1 MKDIHYSESFEQLW
15 QEEAEIKTR
24 VQNRLFCITF
34 LVCNPLSSIAFF
46 LSEDP
51 FFYTLL
57 PAHLLSGAIILGY
70 MFLNYRK
77 IISGQQM
84 SFYTFATLIF
94 FYAFLLSRPHLSYS
108 QSCLNLTL
116 AIIFAGLVLRWP
128 LRYALVVAGLALTLY
143 PMSIYFFSETTLVQF
158 FEQGGIFVVVGHFLF
173 PFVIKLNYNKDK
185 REFYFRY
192 TLQRQNEALE
202 QQKTIAEQATRAK
215 TDFLSMMS
223 HEIRT
228 PLNGIVGMVHL
239 MMQEE
244 ENNDKPDDLLKTLK
258 FSADHLMAVVNDVLD
273 FNKINSNH
281 VVLDPQPFNPFGFF
295 DILKKTFDPKANEK
309 GIALEFSID
318 RGLPPQL
325 VADRLR
331 LSQVITNL
339 VHNAIKFTA
348 AGSVTLDVTEVGR
361 TPKEITLD
369 FAVTDTGIGIPKSE
383 QAGIFGIFT
392 QVRARTHS
400 DSVSGTGLG
409 LAISKELMRLFN
421 SEIRLESEEGRG
433 SRFSFRLSLPYS
445 EQPIVV
451 SGRVP
456 ASTAEEIPEVRVLV
470 ADDNKTNLVLA
481 TQLLKRKNILHDTAA
496 NGQEAYEMFSRNRYD
511 LVLMDLR
518 MPVMDGFES
527 TALIR
532 QLDPK
537 VPVIALT
544 ASAFENEKE
553 RAMASG
559 FSGYFI
565 KPFIPQDFYDY
576 IFPFLGIIANNAGT
590 GERSPNQHLNP

>member
-1 MKDIHYSESFEQLW
+1 LKDIQYSESFEQLW

-34 LVCNPLSSIAFF
+34 LVCNPLSAIAFF
-46 LSEDP
+46 LSGDP

-57 PAHLLSGAIILGY
+57 PAHMLSGAIILGY

-84 SFYTFATLIF
+84 SFYTFVTLIC
-94 FYAFLLSRPHLSYS
+94 FYAFLLSKPHHSYL
-108 QSCLNLTL
+108 QSCVNLTL
-116 AIIFAGLVLRWP
+116 AVIFAGLVLRWP
-128 LRYALVVAGLALTLY
+128 LRYALVVSALGLLLY
-143 PMSIYFFSETTLVQF
+143 PASIHFASNTSLSDFFG
-158 FEQGGIFVVVGHFLF
+158 QGAVFVMAAHIVF
-173 PFVIKLNYNKDK
+173 PFVVKLSYSKDK

-192 TLQRQNEALE
+192 TLQQQNDALE
-202 QQKTIAEQATRAK
+202 RQKMIAEQATRAK

-244 ENNDKPDDLLKTLK
+244 EHAEKPNDLLKTLK

-281 VVLDPQPFNPFGFF
+281 VVLDPQPFNPFAFF

-309 GIALEFSID
+309 GISLVFSID
-318 RGLPPQL
+318 PRLPAQL

-339 VHNAIKFTA
+339 VHNAIKFTVN
-348 AGSVTLDVTEVGR
+348 GSVELEVREAAR
-361 TPKEITLD
+361 TPELTTLD
-369 FAVTDTGIGIPKSE
+369 FSVTDTGIGIPDAE
-383 QAGIFGIFT
+383 QAGIFEIFT
-392 QVRARTHS
+392 QVRTRTHS
-400 DSVSGTGLG
+400 DSGTGLG
-409 LAISKELMRLFN
+409 LAISKELLRLFD
-421 SEIRLESEEGRG
+421 SGIHLESKEGKG
-433 SRFSFRLSLPYS
+433 SRFSFRLSIPYS
-445 EQPIVV
+445 EQPL
-451 SGRVP
+451 
-456 ASTAEEIPEVRVLV
+456 ASNQPSPTIITEEIPEVRVLV

-481 TQLLKRKNILHDTAA
+481 TQLLKRRNILHDTAS
-496 NGQEAYEMFSRNRYD
+496 NGQEAYEMFSKTRYD

-532 QLDPK
+532 QLDPE
-537 VPVIALT
+537 VPIIALT

-576 IFPFLGIIANNAGT
+576 IFPFLGIA
-590 GERSPNQHLNP
+590 SK

>member
-1 MKDIHYSESFEQLW
+1 
-15 QEEAEIKTR
+15 
-24 VQNRLFCITF
+24 
-34 LVCNPLSSIAFF
+34 
-46 LSEDP
+46 
-51 FFYTLL
+51 
-57 PAHLLSGAIILGY
+57 
-70 MFLNYRK
+70 
-77 IISGQQM
+77 M
-84 SFYTFATLIF
+84 SFYTFATLVL
-94 FYAFLLSRPHLSYS
+94 FYAFLLSKPHLSYV
-108 QSCLNLTL
+108 QSCLTLTL
-116 AIIFAGLVLRWP
+116 AVIFAGLVLRWP
-128 LRYALVVAGLALTLY
+128 LRYGVIISAMGLSLY
-143 PMSIYFFSETTLVQF
+143 PVSIHFLSDTSLSEF
-158 FEQGGIFVVVGHFLF
+158 FEQGGVFVMAAHVLF
-173 PFVIKLNYNKDK
+173 PFVVKMNHNKDK

-192 TLQRQNEALE
+192 TLQQQNEALE
-202 QQKTIAEQATRAK
+202 KQKTIAEQATKAK

-244 ENNDKPDDLLKTLK
+244 EHGEKPNDLLKTLK

-281 VVLDPQPFNPFGFF
+281 VVLDPQPFNPFEFF

-309 GIALEFSID
+309 GIALAFSID
-318 RGLPPQL
+318 PGLPAQL

-331 LSQVITNL
+331 LSQVLTNL
-339 VHNAIKFTA
+339 IHNAIKFTA
-348 AGSVTLDVTEVGR
+348 NGSVTLEVKEVGR
-361 TPKEITLD
+361 TPETTTLD
-369 FAVTDTGIGIPKSE
+369 FAVIDTGIGIPESE
-383 QAGIFGIFT
+383 QAGIFEIFT

-400 DSVSGTGLG
+400 DSVTGTGLG
-409 LAISKELMRLFN
+409 LAISRELMRLFS
-421 SEIRLESEEGRG
+421 SEIHLESEEGKG

-445 EQPIVV
+445 EQPL
-451 SGRVP
+451 VP
-456 ASTAEEIPEVRVLV
+456 RRPVPPGVTGEMPEVRVLV

-481 TQLLKRKNILHDTAA
+481 TELLKRRNILHDTAS
-496 NGQEAYEMFSRNRYD
+496 NGREAYDMFTRNRYD

-532 QLDPK
+532 ELDPK
-537 VPVIALT
+537 VPIIALT

-553 RAMASG
+553 RAMTSG

-576 IFPFLGIIANNAGT
+576 IFPFLGIAVK
-590 GERSPNQHLNP
+590 

>member
-1 MKDIHYSESFEQLW
+1 MGFNVQKSSYLKDIYHSESFEQLW
-15 QEEAEIKTR
+15 QEETEIKTR
-24 VQNRLFCITF
+24 IQNRLFCITF
-34 LVCNPLSSIAFF
+34 LVCNPLSAIAFY
-46 LSEDP
+46 LSGDP

-57 PAHLLSGAIILGY
+57 PTHLLSDAIILGY
-70 MFLNYRK
+70 MFLNHK
-77 IISGQQM
+77 KVISGQQM
-84 SFYTFATLIF
+84 SFYTFATLVC
-94 FYAFLLSRPHLSYS
+94 FYAFLLSRPHLSYV
-108 QSCLNLTL
+108 QSCINLTL
-116 AIIFAGLVLRWP
+116 AVIFAGLVLRWP
-128 LRYALVVAGLALTLY
+128 LRYGVVISVMALVLY
-143 PMSIYFFSETTLVQF
+143 PASIHFVSSTSLSDFV
-158 FEQGGIFVVVGHFLF
+158 EQGAIFVMAAHVVF
-173 PFVIKLNYNKDK
+173 PFVVKLNYNKDK

-192 TLQRQNEALE
+192 TLQQQNDALE
-202 QQKTIAEQATRAK
+202 RQKTIAEQATRAK

-244 ENNDKPDDLLKTLK
+244 SSEKPNDLLKTLK

-281 VVLDPQPFNPFGFF
+281 VVLDPQPFNPFEFF

-309 GIALEFSID
+309 GISLVFSVD
-318 RGLPPQL
+318 PGLPVQL

-348 AGSVTLDVTEVGR
+348 KGSVTLDVKEVSR
-361 TPKEITLD
+361 TPEAVALD

-383 QAGIFGIFT
+383 QPGIFEIFT
-392 QVRARTHS
+392 QVRTRTHS
-400 DSVSGTGLG
+400 DSLTGTGLG
-409 LAISKELMRLFN
+409 LAISRELMRLFN
-421 SEIRLESEEGRG
+421 SEIHLESEEGKG
-433 SRFSFRLSLPYS
+433 SRFTFRLSVPYS
-445 EQPIVV
+445 MEPVKASQPRPAVV
-451 SGRVP
+451 PEGM
-456 ASTAEEIPEVRVLV
+456 PEVRVLV

-481 TQLLKRKNILHDTAA
+481 TQLLKRRNILHDTAS
-496 NGQEAYEMFSRNRYD
+496 NGQEAYEMFSRGRYD

-518 MPVMDGFES
+518 MPIMDGFES

-532 QLDPK
+532 QLDPV
-537 VPVIALT
+537 VPIIALT

-576 IFPFLGIIANNAGT
+576 IFPFLGIAVK
-590 GERSPNQHLNP
+590 

>member
-1 MKDIHYSESFEQLW
+1 MKDIYYSGSFEQLW

-24 VQNRLFCITF
+24 VQNWLFCITF

-46 LSEDP
+46 LSGDP

-57 PAHLLSGAIILGY
+57 PAHVLSGFVILGY
-70 MFLNYRK
+70 MLLNYRK
-77 IISGQQM
+77 VISGQQM
-84 SFYTFATLIF
+84 SFYTFLTLICI
-94 FYAFLLSRPHLSYS
+94 YAFLLSRPHLSYV

-116 AIIFAGLVLRWP
+116 AIIFAGLVVRWP
-128 LRYALVVAGLALTLY
+128 LRYALLVSGLSMTLY
-143 PMSIYFFSETTLVQF
+143 PASIYFFSQTSLSVF
-158 FEQGGIFVVVGHFLF
+158 FEQGGVFVMVAHFVF

-192 TLQRQNEALE
+192 TLQQQNDALE
-202 QQKTIAEQATRAK
+202 RQKTIAEQATRAK

-244 ENNDKPDDLLKTLK
+244 EHAEKPNDLLKTLK

-281 VVLDPQPFNPFGFF
+281 VVLDPQAFAPFEFF

-309 GIALEFSID
+309 GIALAFSID
-318 RGLPPQL
+318 PGLPAQL
-325 VADRLR
+325 VADRMR
-331 LSQVITNL
+331 LSQVLTNL

-348 AGSVTLDVTEVGR
+348 KGSVTLDVREAAR
-361 TPKEITLD
+361 TPEAITLD

-383 QAGIFGIFT
+383 QGGIFEIFT

-400 DSVSGTGLG
+400 DGVSGTGLG
-409 LAISKELMRLFN
+409 LAISRELMRLFN
-421 SEIRLESEEGRG
+421 SEIHLESEEGMG
-433 SRFSFRLSLPYS
+433 ARFSFRLSLPYS
-445 EQPIVV
+445 EQPL
-451 SGRVP
+451 VP
-456 ASTAEEIPEVRVLV
+456 HQPVLATVAREMPDVRVLV

-481 TQLLKRKNILHDTAA
+481 TQLLKRRNILHDTAS
-496 NGQEAYEMFSRNRYD
+496 NGLEAYEMFSRHRYD

-532 QLDPK
+532 ELDPK
-537 VPVIALT
+537 VPIIALT

-565 KPFIPQDFYDY
+565 KPFIPQDFYNY
-576 IFPFLGIIANNAGT
+576 IFPFLGIAVK
-590 GERSPNQHLNP
+590 

>member
-15 QEEAEIKTR
+15 QEEVEIKTR

-34 LVCNPLSSIAFF
+34 LVCNPLSSIAFY
-46 LSEDP
+46 LSGDP

-57 PAHLLSGAIILGY
+57 TAHMLSGAIILGY
-70 MFLNYRK
+70 IFLNYRK
-77 IISGQQM
+77 MISGQQM
-84 SFYTFATLIF
+84 SYYTFLTLIF
-94 FYAFLLSRPHLSYS
+94 FYAFLLSKPHLSYV

-128 LRYALVVAGLALTLY
+128 LRYALVVSGLGMLLY
-143 PMSIYFFSETTLVQF
+143 PASIYFLSNTSLSDF
-158 FEQGGIFVVVGHFLF
+158 FEQGAVFVMAAHFVF
-173 PFVIKLNYNKDK
+173 PFVVKLNYNKDK

-192 TLQRQNEALE
+192 TLQAQNDALE
-202 QQKTIAEQATRAK
+202 LQKTIAEQATRAK

-244 ENNDKPDDLLKTLK
+244 EHSEKPNDLLKTLK

-281 VVLDPQPFNPFGFF
+281 VVLDPQPFNPFSFF

-309 GIALEFSID
+309 GIALVFSID
-318 RGLPPQL
+318 PRLPAQL
-325 VADRLR
+325 IADRLR

-348 AGSVTLDVTEVGR
+348 KGSVVLDVKEVTR
-361 TPKEITLD
+361 TPEAITLD
-369 FAVTDTGIGIPKSE
+369 FSVTDTGIGIPKAE
-383 QAGIFGIFT
+383 QAGIFEIFT
-392 QVRARTHS
+392 QVRTRTHS
-400 DSVSGTGLG
+400 DSVTGTGLG
-409 LAISKELMRLFN
+409 LAISRELMRLFH
-421 SEIRLESEEGRG
+421 SEIHLESEEGKG
-433 SRFSFRLSLPYS
+433 SRFSFRLSMPYS
-445 EQPIVV
+445 EQNIVA
-451 SGRVP
+451 SQPLP
-456 ASTAEEIPEVRVLV
+456 ANIDENIPAVRVLV

-481 TQLLKRKNILHDTAA
+481 TQLLKRRNILHDTAS
-496 NGQEAYEMFSRNRYD
+496 NGQEAYEMFTTNRYD

-532 QLDPK
+532 ELDPK
-537 VPVIALT
+537 VPIIALT

-576 IFPFLGIIANNAGT
+576 IFPFLGIAVK
-590 GERSPNQHLNP
+590 

>member
-1 MKDIHYSESFEQLW
+1 MKDTYDSGSFEQLW

-46 LSEDP
+46 LSGDP

-57 PAHLLSGAIILGY
+57 SAHLLSGAIILGY
-70 MFLNYRK
+70 MYLNYRK
-77 IISGQQM
+77 VISGQQM
-84 SFYTFATLIF
+84 SFYAFSTLVL
-94 FYAFLLSRPHLSYS
+94 FYAFLLSKPHLSYV

-116 AIIFAGLVLRWP
+116 AVIFAGLVLRWP
-128 LRYALVVAGLALTLY
+128 LRYGVIVSVIGLLLY
-143 PMSIYFFSETTLVQF
+143 PASIHFLSDTSLSEF
-158 FEQGGIFVVVGHFLF
+158 FEQGGVFVMAAHVLF
-173 PFVIKLNYNKDK
+173 PFVVKMNHNKDK

-192 TLQRQNEALE
+192 TLQQQNDALE
-202 QQKTIAEQATRAK
+202 KQKTIAEQATKAK

-244 ENNDKPDDLLKTLK
+244 HSEKPNDLLKTLK

-281 VVLDPQPFNPFGFF
+281 VVLDPQPFNPFEFF

-309 GIALEFSID
+309 GIALAFLID
-318 RGLPPQL
+318 PGLPAQL

-331 LSQVITNL
+331 LSQVLTNL
-339 VHNAIKFTA
+339 IHNAIKFTA
-348 AGSVTLDVTEVGR
+348 NGSVTLDVREVTR
-361 TPKEITLD
+361 TPGATTLD
-369 FAVTDTGIGIPKSE
+369 FVVADTGIGIPKSE
-383 QAGIFGIFT
+383 QGGIFEIFT

-409 LAISKELMRLFN
+409 LAISRELMRLFGT
-421 SEIRLESEEGRG
+421 EIHLESEENKG

-445 EQPIVV
+445 EQPLAPRRPVTPVV
-451 SGRVP
+451 
-456 ASTAEEIPEVRVLV
+456 AEEIPEVRVLV

-481 TQLLKRKNILHDTAA
+481 TQLLKRRNILHDTAS
-496 NGQEAYEMFSRNRYD
+496 NGREAYEMFSRNHYD

-532 QLDPK
+532 ELDPR
-537 VPVIALT
+537 VPIIALT

-553 RAMASG
+553 RAMANG

-576 IFPFLGIIANNAGT
+576 IFPFLGIAVK
-590 GERSPNQHLNP
+590 

>member
-1 MKDIHYSESFEQLW
+1 
-15 QEEAEIKTR
+15 
-24 VQNRLFCITF
+24 
-34 LVCNPLSSIAFF
+34 
-46 LSEDP
+46 
-51 FFYTLL
+51 
-57 PAHLLSGAIILGY
+57 
-70 MFLNYRK
+70 
-77 IISGQQM
+77 M
-84 SFYTFATLIF
+84 SFYTFATLIL
-94 FYAFLLSRPHLSYS
+94 FYAFLLSKPHLSYV
-108 QSCLNLTL
+108 QSCLTLTL
-116 AIIFAGLVLRWP
+116 AVIFAGLVLRWP
-128 LRYALVVAGLALTLY
+128 LRYGVIISAMGLSLY
-143 PMSIYFFSETTLVQF
+143 PVSIHFLSDTSLSEF
-158 FEQGGIFVVVGHFLF
+158 FEQGGVFVMAAHVLF
-173 PFVIKLNYNKDK
+173 PFVVKMNHNKDK

-192 TLQRQNEALE
+192 TLQQQNEALE
-202 QQKTIAEQATRAK
+202 KQKTIAEQATKAK

-244 ENNDKPDDLLKTLK
+244 EHGEKPNDLLKTLK

-281 VVLDPQPFNPFGFF
+281 VVLDPQPFNPFEFF

-309 GIALEFSID
+309 GIALAFSID
-318 RGLPPQL
+318 PGLPAQL

-331 LSQVITNL
+331 LSQVLTNL
-339 VHNAIKFTA
+339 IHNAIKFTA
-348 AGSVTLDVTEVGR
+348 NGSVTLEVKEVGR
-361 TPKEITLD
+361 TPETTTLD
-369 FAVTDTGIGIPKSE
+369 FAVIDTGIGIPESE
-383 QAGIFGIFT
+383 QAGIFEIFT

-400 DSVSGTGLG
+400 DSVTGTGLG
-409 LAISKELMRLFN
+409 LAISRELMRLFS
-421 SEIRLESEEGRG
+421 SEIHLESEEGKG

-445 EQPIVV
+445 EQPL
-451 SGRVP
+451 VP
-456 ASTAEEIPEVRVLV
+456 HRPVPPGVTGEMPEVRVLV

-481 TQLLKRKNILHDTAA
+481 TELLKRRNILHDTAS
-496 NGQEAYEMFSRNRYD
+496 NGREAYDMFTRNRYD

-532 QLDPK
+532 ELDPK
-537 VPVIALT
+537 VPIIALT

-576 IFPFLGIIANNAGT
+576 IFPFLGIAVK
-590 GERSPNQHLNP
+590 

>member
-1 MKDIHYSESFEQLW
+1 M
-15 QEEAEIKTR
+15 KTR

-34 LVCNPLSSIAFF
+34 LVCNPLSSIAFY
-46 LSEDP
+46 LSGDP

-57 PAHLLSGAIILGY
+57 SAHMLSGGIILGY
-70 MFLNYRK
+70 IFLNYRK

-84 SFYTFATLIF
+84 SFYTFVTLIC
-94 FYAFLLSRPHLSYS
+94 FYAFLLSKPHLSYV

-128 LRYALVVAGLALTLY
+128 LRYALVVSGLSLLY
-143 PMSIYFFSETTLVQF
+143 PASIYFLSNTSLSDF
-158 FEQGGIFVVVGHFLF
+158 FEQGAVFVMVANLVF
-173 PFVIKLNYNKDK
+173 PFVVKLNYNKDK

-192 TLQRQNEALE
+192 TLQQQNDALE
-202 QQKTIAEQATRAK
+202 RQKTIAEQATRAK

-244 ENNDKPDDLLKTLK
+244 EHSEKPSDLLKTLK

-281 VVLDPQPFNPFGFF
+281 VVLDPQPFNPFAFF

-309 GIALEFSID
+309 GIALVFAID
-318 RGLPPQL
+318 PALPAQL
-325 VADRLR
+325 IADRLR

-348 AGSVTLDVTEVGR
+348 KGSVTLDVREAGR
-361 TPKEITLD
+361 TPEATTID
-369 FAVTDTGIGIPKSE
+369 FSVTDTGIGIPASE

-409 LAISKELMRLFN
+409 LAISRELIRLFG
-421 SEIRLESEEGRG
+421 SEIHLESEEGKG
-433 SRFSFRLSLPYS
+433 SKFSFRLSMPYS
-445 EQPIVV
+445 EQPVKVIEP
-451 SGRVP
+451 VP
-456 ASTAEEIPEVRVLV
+456 AGIAEDIPQVRVLV

-481 TQLLKRKNILHDTAA
+481 TQLLKRRNIQHDTAS
-496 NGQEAYEMFSRNRYD
+496 NGQEAYEMFMKNRYD

-576 IFPFLGIIANNAGT
+576 IFPFLGIAGK
-590 GERSPNQHLNP
+590 

>member
-1 MKDIHYSESFEQLW
+1 MKDTYDSGSFEQLW

-46 LSEDP
+46 LSGDP

-57 PAHLLSGAIILGY
+57 SAHLLSGAIILGY
-70 MFLNYRK
+70 MYLNYRK
-77 IISGQQM
+77 VISGQQM
-84 SFYTFATLIF
+84 SFYAFSTLVL
-94 FYAFLLSRPHLSYS
+94 FYAFLLSKPHLSYV

-116 AIIFAGLVLRWP
+116 AVIFAGLVLRWP
-128 LRYALVVAGLALTLY
+128 LRYGVIVSVMGLLLY
-143 PMSIYFFSETTLVQF
+143 PASIHFLSDTSLSEF
-158 FEQGGIFVVVGHFLF
+158 FEQGGVFVMAAHVLF
-173 PFVIKLNYNKDK
+173 PFVVKMNHNKDK

-192 TLQRQNEALE
+192 TLQQQNDALE
-202 QQKTIAEQATRAK
+202 KQKTIAEQATKAK

-244 ENNDKPDDLLKTLK
+244 EHSEKPNDLLKTLK

-281 VVLDPQPFNPFGFF
+281 VVLDPQPFNPFEFF

-309 GIALEFSID
+309 GITLAFVID
-318 RGLPPQL
+318 PGLPAQL

-331 LSQVITNL
+331 LSQVLTNL
-339 VHNAIKFTA
+339 IHNAIKFTA
-348 AGSVTLDVTEVGR
+348 NGSVTLDVREVTR
-361 TPKEITLD
+361 TPGATTLD
-369 FAVTDTGIGIPKSE
+369 FVVADTGIGIPKSE
-383 QAGIFGIFT
+383 QGGIFEIFT
-392 QVRARTHS
+392 QVRARIHS

-409 LAISKELMRLFN
+409 LAISRELMRLFGT
-421 SEIRLESEEGRG
+421 EIHLESEENKG

-445 EQPIVV
+445 EQPLAPRRPVTPVV
-451 SGRVP
+451 
-456 ASTAEEIPEVRVLV
+456 AEEIPEVRVLV

-481 TQLLKRKNILHDTAA
+481 TQLLKRRNILHDTAS
-496 NGQEAYEMFSRNRYD
+496 NGREAYEMFSRNQYD

-532 QLDPK
+532 ELDPH
-537 VPVIALT
+537 VPIIALT

-553 RAMASG
+553 RAMANG

-576 IFPFLGIIANNAGT
+576 IFPFLGIAVK
-590 GERSPNQHLNP
+590 

>member
-1 MKDIHYSESFEQLW
+1 M
-15 QEEAEIKTR
+15 A
-24 VQNRLFCITF
+24 
-34 LVCNPLSSIAFF
+34 
-46 LSEDP
+46 
-51 FFYTLL
+51 
-57 PAHLLSGAIILGY
+57 AH
-70 MFLNYRK
+70 
-77 IISGQQM
+77 
-84 SFYTFATLIF
+84 
-94 FYAFLLSRPHLSYS
+94 
-108 QSCLNLTL
+108 
-116 AIIFAGLVLRWP
+116 V
-128 LRYALVVAGLALTLY
+128 
-143 PMSIYFFSETTLVQF
+143 
-158 FEQGGIFVVVGHFLF
+158 LF
-173 PFVIKLNYNKDK
+173 PFIVKMNYNKDK

-192 TLQRQNEALE
+192 TLQQQNDALE
-202 QQKTIAEQATRAK
+202 RQKTIAEQATKAK

-244 ENNDKPDDLLKTLK
+244 EHSEKPNDLLKTLK

-281 VVLDPQPFNPFGFF
+281 VVLDPQPFNPFEFF

-309 GIALEFSID
+309 GIALAFSID
-318 RGLPPQL
+318 TGLPAQL

-331 LSQVITNL
+331 LSQVLTNL
-339 VHNAIKFTA
+339 IHNAIKFTA
-348 AGSVTLDVTEVGR
+348 NGSVTLDVREVAR
-361 TPKEITLD
+361 TPEATALD
-369 FAVTDTGIGIPKSE
+369 FVVADTGIGIPKSE
-383 QAGIFGIFT
+383 QAGIFEIFT
-392 QVRARTHS
+392 QVRTRTHS

-409 LAISKELMRLFN
+409 LAISRELMRLFGT
-421 SEIRLESEEGRG
+421 EIHLESEENKG

-445 EQPIVV
+445 EQPLAPRRPVTPVV
-451 SGRVP
+451 
-456 ASTAEEIPEVRVLV
+456 AEEIPEVRVLV

-481 TQLLKRKNILHDTAA
+481 TQLLKRRNILHDTAS
-496 NGQEAYEMFSRNRYD
+496 NGREAYEMFSRNRYD

-532 QLDPK
+532 ELNPH
-537 VPVIALT
+537 VPIIALT

-553 RAMASG
+553 RAMANG

-576 IFPFLGIIANNAGT
+576 IFPFLGIAVK
-590 GERSPNQHLNP
+590 

>member
-1 MKDIHYSESFEQLW
+1 MKDIYYSGSFEQLW

-24 VQNRLFCITF
+24 VQNWLFCITF

-46 LSEDP
+46 LSGDP

-57 PAHLLSGAIILGY
+57 PAHVLSGFVILGY
-70 MFLNYRK
+70 MLLNYRK
-77 IISGQQM
+77 VISGQQM
-84 SFYTFATLIF
+84 SFYTFLTLICI
-94 FYAFLLSRPHLSYS
+94 YAFLLSRPHLSYV

-116 AIIFAGLVLRWP
+116 AIIFAGLVVRWP
-128 LRYALVVAGLALTLY
+128 LRYALLVSGLSMTLY
-143 PMSIYFFSETTLVQF
+143 PASIYFFSQTSLSVF
-158 FEQGGIFVVVGHFLF
+158 FEQGGVFVMVAHFVF

-192 TLQRQNEALE
+192 TLQQQNDALE
-202 QQKTIAEQATRAK
+202 RQKTIAEQATRAK

-244 ENNDKPDDLLKTLK
+244 EHAEKPNDLLKTLK

-281 VVLDPQPFNPFGFF
+281 VVLDPKPFNPFEFF

-309 GIALEFSID
+309 GIALAFSID
-318 RGLPPQL
+318 PRLPAQL
-325 VADRLR
+325 VADRMR
-331 LSQVITNL
+331 LSQVLTNL

-348 AGSVTLDVTEVGR
+348 KGSVTLDVREAAR
-361 TPKEITLD
+361 TPEAITLD

-383 QAGIFGIFT
+383 QGGIFEIFT

-400 DSVSGTGLG
+400 DGVSGTGLG
-409 LAISKELMRLFN
+409 LAISRELMRLFN
-421 SEIRLESEEGRG
+421 SEIHLESEEGMG
-433 SRFSFRLSLPYS
+433 ARFSFRLSLPYS
-445 EQPIVV
+445 EQPL
-451 SGRVP
+451 VP
-456 ASTAEEIPEVRVLV
+456 HQPVLATVAREMPDVRVLV

-481 TQLLKRKNILHDTAA
+481 TQLLKRRNILHDTAS
-496 NGQEAYEMFSRNRYD
+496 NGLEAYEMFSRHRYD

-532 QLDPK
+532 ELDPK
-537 VPVIALT
+537 VPIIALT

-565 KPFIPQDFYDY
+565 KPFIPQDFYNY
-576 IFPFLGIIANNAGT
+576 IFPFLGIAVK
-590 GERSPNQHLNP
+590 

>member
-24 VQNRLFCITF
+24 VQNRLFCNTF
-34 LVCNPLSSIAFF
+34 LVCNPLSAIAFF
-46 LSEDP
+46 LSGDP

-57 PAHLLSGAIILGY
+57 PAHMLSGSIILGY

-77 IISGQQM
+77 VISGQQM
-84 SFYTFATLIF
+84 SFYAFVTLIC
-94 FYAFLLSRPHLSYS
+94 FYAFLLSRPHHSYV
-108 QSCLNLTL
+108 QSCINLTL
-116 AIIFAGLVLRWP
+116 AVIFAGLVLRWP
-128 LRYALVVAGLALTLY
+128 LRYALIVSLLGLTLY
-143 PMSIYFFSETTLVQF
+143 PASIHFFSDTSLTEF
-158 FEQGGIFVVVGHFLF
+158 FEQGAVFVMVAHIVF
-173 PFVIKLNYNKDK
+173 PFVVKLNYSKDK

-192 TLQRQNEALE
+192 TLQQQNDALE
-202 QQKTIAEQATRAK
+202 RQKTIAEQATRAK

-239 MMQEE
+239 MIQEE
-244 ENNDKPDDLLKTLK
+244 EHSEKPNDLLNTLK

-281 VVLDPQPFNPFGFF
+281 VILDPQPFNPFELF

-309 GIALEFSID
+309 GISLVCSID
-318 RGLPPQL
+318 PGLPAQL

-348 AGSVTLDVTEVGR
+348 NGSVVLEVKEVAR
-361 TPKEITLD
+361 TPEAVTID
-369 FAVTDTGIGIPKSE
+369 FSVTDTGIGIPNAE
-383 QAGIFGIFT
+383 QAGIFEIFT

-409 LAISKELMRLFN
+409 LAISRELMRLFD
-421 SEIRLESEEGRG
+421 SEIHLESEEGKG
-433 SRFSFRLSLPYS
+433 SRFSFRLSIPYS
-445 EQPIVV
+445 EQPVAV
-451 SGRVP
+451 SQPLPV
-456 ASTAEEIPEVRVLV
+456 AVAEDIPEVRVLV

-481 TQLLKRKNILHDTAA
+481 TQLLKRKNILHDTAS
-496 NGQEAYEMFSRNRYD
+496 NGQEAYEMFRQNQYD

-527 TALIR
+527 TGLIR
-532 QLDPK
+532 QLDAR
-537 VPVIALT
+537 VPIIALT

-576 IFPFLGIIANNAGT
+576 IFPFLGIAST
-590 GERSPNQHLNP
+590 

>member
-1 MKDIHYSESFEQLW
+1 MGLNVQKSSYLKDIYYSESFEQLW
-15 QEEAEIKTR
+15 QEETEIKTR
-24 VQNRLFCITF
+24 VQNRLFCLTF
-34 LVCNPLSSIAFF
+34 LVCNPLSAIAFY
-46 LSEDP
+46 LSGDP

-57 PAHLLSGAIILGY
+57 PTHLLSDSIILGY
-70 MFLNYRK
+70 MFLNYK
-77 IISGQQM
+77 KVISGQQM
-84 SFYTFATLIF
+84 SFYTFATLVC
-94 FYAFLLSRPHLSYS
+94 FYAFLLSRPHFSYV
-108 QSCLNLTL
+108 QSCINLTL
-116 AIIFAGLVLRWP
+116 AVIFAGLVLRWP
-128 LRYALVVAGLALTLY
+128 LRYGVVISVMALVLY
-143 PMSIYFFSETTLVQF
+143 PASIYFVSNTSLSDFV
-158 FEQGGIFVVVGHFLF
+158 EQGAIFVMVAHVVF
-173 PFVIKLNYNKDK
+173 PFVVKLNYNKDR

-192 TLQRQNEALE
+192 TLQQQNDALE
-202 QQKTIAEQATRAK
+202 RQKTIAEQATRAK

-244 ENNDKPDDLLKTLK
+244 SSEKPNDLLKTLK

-281 VVLDPQPFNPFGFF
+281 VVLDPQPFNPFDFF
-295 DILKKTFDPKANEK
+295 DTLKKTFDPKANEK
-309 GIALEFSID
+309 GISLVFSVD
-318 RGLPPQL
+318 PGLPVQL

-339 VHNAIKFTA
+339 VHNAIKFTPN
-348 AGSVTLDVTEVGR
+348 GSVTLDVKQVAR
-361 TPKEITLD
+361 TPDAVTLD

-383 QAGIFGIFT
+383 QPGIFEIFT

-409 LAISKELMRLFN
+409 LAISREIMRLFG
-421 SEIRLESEEGRG
+421 SEIHLESEEGKG
-433 SRFSFRLSLPYS
+433 SRFTFRLSMPYS
-445 EQPIVV
+445 EQPMVV
-451 SGRVP
+451 NQPSP
-456 ASTAEEIPEVRVLV
+456 AVVAGDMPEVRVLV

-481 TQLLKRKNILHDTAA
+481 TQLLKRRNILHDTAS

-532 QLDPK
+532 QLDPA
-537 VPVIALT
+537 VPIIALT

-553 RAMASG
+553 RAIANG

-576 IFPFLGIIANNAGT
+576 IFPFLGIAVK
-590 GERSPNQHLNP
+590 

>member
-1 MKDIHYSESFEQLW
+1 MKDIYYSGSFEQLW

-24 VQNRLFCITF
+24 VQNWLFCITF

-46 LSEDP
+46 LSGDP

-57 PAHLLSGAIILGY
+57 PAHVLSGFVILGY
-70 MFLNYRK
+70 MLLNYRK
-77 IISGQQM
+77 VISGQQM
-84 SFYTFATLIF
+84 SFYTFLTLICI
-94 FYAFLLSRPHLSYS
+94 YAFLLSRPHLSYV

-116 AIIFAGLVLRWP
+116 AIIFAGLVVRWP
-128 LRYALVVAGLALTLY
+128 LRYALLVSGLSMTLY
-143 PMSIYFFSETTLVQF
+143 PASIYFFSQTSLSVF
-158 FEQGGIFVVVGHFLF
+158 FEQGGVFVMVAHFVF

-192 TLQRQNEALE
+192 TLQQQNDALE
-202 QQKTIAEQATRAK
+202 RQKTIAEQATRAK

-244 ENNDKPDDLLKTLK
+244 EHAEKPNDLLKTLK

-281 VVLDPQPFNPFGFF
+281 VVLDPQPFNPFEFF

-309 GIALEFSID
+309 GIALAFSID
-318 RGLPPQL
+318 PGLPAQL
-325 VADRLR
+325 VADRMR
-331 LSQVITNL
+331 LSQVLTNL

-348 AGSVTLDVTEVGR
+348 KGSVTLDVREVAR
-361 TPKEITLD
+361 TPEATTLD

-383 QAGIFGIFT
+383 QDGIFEIFT

-400 DSVSGTGLG
+400 DAVSGTGLG
-409 LAISKELMRLFN
+409 LAISRELMRLFN
-421 SEIRLESEEGRG
+421 SEIHLESEEGMG
-433 SRFSFRLSLPYS
+433 ARFSFRLSLPYS
-445 EQPIVV
+445 EQPL
-451 SGRVP
+451 VP
-456 ASTAEEIPEVRVLV
+456 HQPVLATVAREMPEVRVLV

-481 TQLLKRKNILHDTAA
+481 TQLLKRRNILHDTAS
-496 NGQEAYEMFSRNRYD
+496 NGLEAYEMFSRHRYD

-532 QLDPK
+532 ELDPK
-537 VPVIALT
+537 VPIIALT

-565 KPFIPQDFYDY
+565 KPFIPQDFYNY
-576 IFPFLGIIANNAGT
+576 IFPFLGIAVK
-590 GERSPNQHLNP
+590 